1 MTIFKKSKGLP
12 VMFLKWKKKSKSGN
26 IEKNFVNS
34 KKHQTSK
41 LILRKRNN
49 L

>member
-1 MTIFKKSKGLP
+1 MTVFKTSKGLP
-12 VMFLKWKKKSKSGN
+12 VMFLKWKKKAIGKEDNS
-26 IEKNFVNS
+26 NFVMS

-41 LILRKRNN
+41 LLLRKRNS